1 MQRVIAIV
9 GWLVGALVACACSGR
24 NAASPP
30 RGLAW
35 SESSTTRRQPGDLGT
50 AHPILLQ
57 AASGTY
63 GWVIACQPRRDTD
76 GDGWVSVT
84 VGHHGEVSGDE
95 PVPYLMYGDGNEEA
109 IDSYLGQAPDGHY
122 VAMVQNG
129 AVWIVDTASRRRTN
143 LSALGIDA
151 GDDDN
156 WALAHPAVA
165 FSSHDEV
172 AFRRR
177 SDDGSEVIVLDLRA
191 NSAKPVYWTENR
203 IWRVHFE
210 DSRMVV
216 LEVPGTRSQSESA
229 GFPQPGTTAAE
240 RHCRGPAKSW
250 STGGLDK
257 ELIEEHTIPW
267 SSERPSKRENVHWI
281 AGCTLDG
288 RQVLAASSRDRYL
301 VGLED
306 RGLDYGPLE
315 WVSHIVPCASGD
327 PAWPGEGR
335 GQSAQVCANPST
347 EAPDRF
353 CLLSKQG
360 LYRSTVWGLPP
371 DRFWTAGMQL
381 PMETDRLRRE
391 TPVHEAGSDLHGT
404 GAENIWGVSRSDP
417 PTLLHFDGRR
427 WRREMKAL
435 YAGVERVRAVS
446 STVAWAFGRNGTT
459 LLHQNGTWQR
469 VPFPE
474 SGNVLAL
481 WAEQADTGWATT
493 HLGNLYRLLDGRW
506 VNIPKASGKVV
517 HHLWG
522 NEAQLWGTSSTGEL
536 LALSDDGWRVVAP
549 VIPDERRY
557 ADRLVG
563 IEGHGDELWLATA
576 SGRLLEYRGGQR
588 LGHWRFA
595 EEFAGTIEVTR
606 EDAWLHSYGRV
617 VRFRR
622 GGTRPPE

>member
-30 RGLAW
+30 RGVAW
-35 SESSTTRRQPGDLGT
+35 SKSSTTRRGPGNLGT

-84 VGHHGEVSGDE
+84 VGHHGEVWGDE

-109 IDSYLGQAPDGHY
+109 IDSYLGQAPDGHF

-129 AVWIVDTASRRRTN
+129 AVWIVDTASHRRTN

-177 SDDGSEVIVLDLRA
+177 SDDGSEVVVLDLWA
-191 NSAKPVYWTENR
+191 NSAWTAYSTKNR
-203 IWRVHFE
+203 IWRVYFE

-216 LEVPGTRSQSESA
+216 LEVPDTRSQDERP
-229 GFPQPGTTAAE
+229 GFPQLGTTAAK

-250 STGGLDK
+250 STGGLDR
-257 ELIEEHTIPW
+257 EPVEEHSILW
-267 SSERPSKRENVHWI
+267 SSERPSKREDVHWSD
-281 AGCTLDG
+281 GCTPDG
-288 RQVLAASSRDRYL
+288 RQVLAASTTDRYL

-315 WVSHIVPCASGD
+315 WVTHILPCDSRA
-327 PAWPGEGR
+327 PAWPGEGP

-347 EAPDRF
+347 EVPDRF
-353 CLLSKQG
+353 CVLSKQA

-371 DRFWTAGMQL
+371 DRFWTAGQQL
-381 PMETDRLRRE
+381 PMETERLRRE
-391 TPVHEAGSDLHGT
+391 TTFYEDGSDLHGT
-404 GAENIWGVSRSDP
+404 GPENIWGVSRSDP

-446 STVAWAFGRNGTT
+446 STVAWAFGRSGTT
-459 LLHQNGTWQR
+459 LLHQDGTWQR

-474 SGNVLAL
+474 SGNVVAL
-481 WAEQADTGWATT
+481 WAKHADTAWATT
-493 HLGNLYRLLDGRW
+493 HLGNLYRYLDGRW
-506 VNIPKASGKVV
+506 VSVPKASGKVV

-522 NEAQLWGTSSTGEL
+522 NKARLWGTSSTGQL
-536 LALSDDGWRVVAP
+536 LALSDNGWRVIAQ
-549 VIPDERRY
+549 VIPKERRY

-563 IEGHGDELWLATA
+563 IDGYGDDLWLATA
-576 SGRLLEYRGGQR
+576 SGRLLQYSGGER
-588 LGHWRFA
+588 VGHWRFA
-595 EEFAGTIEVTR
+595 EEFAGIIEVTR

-617 VRFRR
+617 VRFKR
-622 GGTRPPE
+622 GSTGPP